1 MAQAADQQPA
11 GVLRLVVADDHQLF
25 RETLVNGLRDAG
37 GFDIIGQA
45 ADGEDAVALCTE
57 LAPDV
62 ILMDIGMPR
71 LNGVAAATRIKA
83 ACPATRVVILSMHS
97 EKRFVEAA
105 LAAGV
110 SGYLLKD
117 ISMGDLITALEIVAA
132 GALCLSEEVAGRAVL
147 AESGDV
153 TGAAPRPPLTARER
167 EVLQLIA
174 EGMSLKETAAHL
186 GLSVK
191 TIETHR
197 RQIMEKA
204 DTYTVAGLVRYALR
218 EGVTT
223 LDRE

>member
-1 MAQAADQQPA
+1 MAQAADPLPA
-11 GVLRLVVADDHQLF
+11 DVLRLVVADDHRLF
-25 RETLVNGLRDAG
+25 RESLVSGLRDTARFEVVG
-37 GFDIIGQA
+37 EA
-45 ADGEDAVALCTE
+45 ADGEEAVAMCAALG
-57 LAPDV
+57 PDI

-71 LNGVAAATRIKA
+71 LNGVAAATRITA
-83 ACPATRVVILSMHS
+83 ASPATRVVILSMHS

-117 ISMGDLITALEIVAA
+117 ISMGDLASALDIVAA
-132 GALCLSEEVAGRAVL
+132 GATCLSGEVAGRAVL
-147 AESGDV
+147 AESGD
-153 TGAAPRPPLTARER
+153 ADPRRAQAPLTTRER

-174 EGMSLKETAAHL
+174 EGMSLKLTAAHL

-223 LDRE
+223 LDSE

>member
-83 ACPATRVVILSMHS
+83 ACPATRVLILSMHS

-132 GALCLSEEVAGRAVL
+132 GAICLSEEVAGRAVIT
-147 AESGDV
+147 EPD
-153 TGAAPRPPLTARER
+153 GARSAPRTPLTARER

-174 EGMSLKETAAHL
+174 EGMSLKMTAAHL

>member
-1 MAQAADQQPA
+1 MAQAADPLPA
-11 GVLRLVVADDHQLF
+11 DVLRLVVADDHRLF
-25 RETLVNGLRDAG
+25 RESLVSGLRDIARFEVVG
-37 GFDIIGQA
+37 EA
-45 ADGEDAVALCTE
+45 ADGEEAVAMCAALG
-57 LAPDV
+57 PDI

-71 LNGVAAATRIKA
+71 LNGVAAATRITA
-83 ACPATRVVILSMHS
+83 ASPETRVVILSMHS

-117 ISMGDLITALEIVAA
+117 ISMGDLATALDIVSA
-132 GALCLSEEVAGRAVL
+132 GATCLSEEVAGRSIL
-147 AESGDV
+147 AEPDAGAGR
-153 TGAAPRPPLTARER
+153 TGEALTVRER

-174 EGMSLKETAAHL
+174 EGMSLKLTAAHL

-223 LDRE
+223 LDSE

>member
-1 MAQAADQQPA
+1 MTPTDSLHGA

-25 RETLVNGLRDAG
+25 RETLVGGLRETG
-37 GFDIIGQA
+37 RFEIVGEA
-45 ADGEDAVALCTE
+45 ADGEDAVALCAE
-57 LAPDV
+57 VGPDI

-71 LNGVAAATRIKA
+71 LNGVAATTRIKA
-83 ACPATRVVILSMHS
+83 TCPATRVIVLSMHS

-117 ISMGDLITALEIVAA
+117 ISMRDLIAGLEMVSA
-132 GALCLSEEVAGRAVL
+132 GAICLSEEVAGRSIL
-147 AESGDV
+147 AEPDVGATRTGD
-153 TGAAPRPPLTARER
+153 ALTARER

-174 EGMSLKETAAHL
+174 EGMSLKLTAAHL

-223 LDRE
+223 LDNE

>member
-1 MAQAADQQPA
+1 MAQAADPLPA
-11 GVLRLVVADDHQLF
+11 DVLRLVVADDHRLF
-25 RETLVNGLRDAG
+25 RESLVSGLRDTARFEVVG
-37 GFDIIGQA
+37 EA
-45 ADGEDAVALCTE
+45 ADGEEAVAMCAALG
-57 LAPDV
+57 PDI

-71 LNGVAAATRIKA
+71 LNGVAAATRIA
-83 ACPATRVVILSMHS
+83 AASPATRVVILSMHS

-117 ISMGDLITALEIVAA
+117 ISMGDLASALDIVAA
-132 GALCLSEEVAGRAVL
+132 GATCLSGEVAGRAVL
-147 AESGDV
+147 AESGD
-153 TGAAPRPPLTARER
+153 ADPRRAQAPLTTRER

-174 EGMSLKETAAHL
+174 EGMSLKEIAAHL

-191 TIETHR
+191 TVETHR
-197 RQIMEKA
+197 RQIMDKA
-204 DTYTVAGLVRYALR
+204 DTFTVAGLVRYALR

>member
-45 ADGEDAVALCTE
+45 ADGEDAVALCASLE
-57 LAPDV
+57 PDV

-117 ISMGDLITALEIVAA
+117 IPAADLAQAIRLIRA
-132 GALCLSEEVAGRAVL
+132 GIYQLSPSVAGKLVGQLGVKSRPAV
-147 AESGDV
+147 
-153 TGAAPRPPLTARER
+153 PLPVEHDLTER
-167 EVLQLIA
+167 ELEVLGLIA
-174 EGMSLKETAAHL
+174 HGLTNARIAAQMVVTENTVKKHINHIFSKLQARDRTQAVDRAQEL
-186 GLSVK
+186 GLF
-191 TIETHR
+191 
-197 RQIMEKA
+197 
-204 DTYTVAGLVRYALR
+204 
-218 EGVTT
+218 
-223 LDRE
+223 